1 MTPVFLGALFR
12 APPPVPR
19 RAPAAR
25 TRPRGLRR
33 FARGHRAP
41 ATGSGGGDCG
51 GAARAVALI
60 RVANGARPLLPRGR
74 GREEGAAAPACGT
87 AALSLCS
94 VSVPASRL
102 S

>member
-60 RVANGARPLLPRGR
+60 RVANGARPLLPRQQKSMQTMTMGNLCW
-74 GREEGAAAPACGT
+74 PAT
-87 AALSLCS
+87 
-94 VSVPASRL
+94 
-102 S
+102 